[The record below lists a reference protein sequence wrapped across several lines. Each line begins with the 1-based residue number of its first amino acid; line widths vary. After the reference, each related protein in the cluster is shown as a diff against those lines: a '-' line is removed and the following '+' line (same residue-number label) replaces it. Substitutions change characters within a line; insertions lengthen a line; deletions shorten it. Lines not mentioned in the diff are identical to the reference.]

1 MSEAM
6 RYPELSDELKARGFG
21 AILRIFGPGAIIA
34 SVTIG
39 SGETVFAS
47 RGGAVF
53 GYAMLWCFVGGGLMK
68 FVQVYTAA
76 RYITLTGEHPIERW
90 KYLPGPQGWAVWL
103 LAIMTVLCF
112 PLWLSGLPKM
122 LGGLTVWILGFEG
135 LDIWGDA
142 RVWGTAFVVLAIA
155 ITMIQSYGSL
165 EKFQTIVV
173 SVLLLS
179 ILTAAAASQPDWLAV
194 LMGTIVPKIPA
205 YEPWLVSKYP
215 AVAARSAIV
224 EMGVYLG
231 AIGGGTQDYFGY
243 IGMLR
248 EKAWGLMGRKVEDTA
263 DGVEIAADT
272 ANVNLGKAW
281 LRAPMIDSSVSFA
294 CVVIFTMAFV
304 ILGAA
309 VLRPQHI
316 VPEGMQLLSVQAD
329 FLVRMHP
336 ALVYLYQFG
345 VFTAFF
351 GTIMAAYELYART
364 AHECFRPIVR
374 RVREASVDSLR
385 PWVVGYCGIGGVAI
399 MWMGG
404 NPVTIVTPAAIFGG
418 VLTCGLWC
426 LLMVWTDRR
435 FLPEPL
441 RMGWPLVCLNLLSG
455 LFLTGWGIRSAIDF
469 FAG

>member
-1 MSEAM
+1 
-6 RYPELSDELKARGFG
+6 
-21 AILRIFGPGAIIA
+21 
-34 SVTIG
+34 
-39 SGETVFAS
+39 
-47 RGGAVF
+47 
-53 GYAMLWCFVGGGLMK
+53 
-68 FVQVYTAA
+68 
-76 RYITLTGEHPIERW
+76 
-90 KYLPGPQGWAVWL
+90 
-103 LAIMTVLCF
+103 
-112 PLWLSGLPKM
+112 
-122 LGGLTVWILGFEG
+122 
-135 LDIWGDA
+135 
-142 RVWGTAFVVLAIA
+142 
-155 ITMIQSYGSL
+155 MIQSYGSL

-309 VLRPQHI
+309 VLRPQYI

-364 AHECFRPIVR
+364 THECFRPIVR

-441 RMGWPLVCLNLLSG
+441 RMGWPLVCLNVLSG

>member
-21 AILRIFGPGAIIA
+21 AMLRIFGPGAIIA

-68 FVQVYTAA
+68 FVQVYTSA

-142 RVWGTAFVVLAIA
+142 RVWGTAFVVLAIV
-155 ITMIQSYGSL
+155 ITMIQSYGAL

-194 LMGTIVPKIPA
+194 LMGTIVPTIPA

-263 DGVEIAADT
+263 DGVEIAADN

-294 CVVIFTMAFV
+294 CVIIFTMAFM

-364 AHECFRPIVR
+364 THECFRPIVR

-441 RMGWPLVCLNLLSG
+441 RMGWPLVCLNVLSG

>member
-1 MSEAM
+1 MGEAM
-6 RYPELSDELKARGFG
+6 RYPQLSEELKARGFG
-21 AILRIFGPGAIIA
+21 AMLRIFGPGAIIA

-68 FVQVYTAA
+68 FVQVYTSA

-90 KYLPGPQGWAVWL
+90 KYLPGPEGWAVWL

-122 LGGLTVWILGFEG
+122 LGGLAVWILGFEG
-135 LDIWGDA
+135 IAMWGDA

-155 ITMIQSYGSL
+155 ITMIQSYGAL
-165 EKFQTIVV
+165 EKFQTVV
-173 SVLLLS
+173 VGVLLLS
-179 ILTAAAASQPDWLAV
+179 ILTAAAAARPDWLAV
-194 LMGTIVPKIPA
+194 LLGTFVPSMPG
-205 YEPWLVSKYP
+205 YEPWLASKYP
-215 AVAARSAIV
+215 AVAARSAFV

-248 EKAWGLMGRKVEDTA
+248 EKAWGLMGRRVQDTA
-263 DGVEIAADT
+263 GGVKIATDEH
-272 ANVNLGKAW
+272 NVRLGKAW
-281 LRAPMIDSSVSFA
+281 LRAPLIDSGVSFA
-294 CVVIFTMAFV
+294 CVVIFTMAFM

-364 AHECFRPIVR
+364 THECFRPIVR
-374 RVREASVDSLR
+374 RVREASVASIR
-385 PWVVGYCGIGGVAI
+385 PWVVGYCGVGGVAI

-435 FLPEPL
+435 FLPESL
-441 RMGWPLVCLNLLSG
+441 RMGWPLLLLNMLSG
-455 LFLTGWGIRSAIDF
+455 LFLTAWGIRGAIDF
-469 FAG
+469 FTG